1 MLFNRIVLKTTLV
14 LLIVA
19 SMFSPQEEGGASSC
33 KDKMQILHLSLWK
46 YFPCRLCDKKDSN
59 TIVHVYLRKQC
70 YVSICLLYF
79 PSFMSTL

>member
-33 KDKMQILHLSLWK
+33 KDKMQI
-46 YFPCRLCDKKDSN
+46 
-59 TIVHVYLRKQC
+59 
-70 YVSICLLYF
+70 
-79 PSFMSTL
+79 